1 MKVRIE
7 EIKIGERARKEVGWL
22 DPLERS
28 IEYRGL
34 LQPIGVTP
42 DNELL
47 FGARRLQACKNL
59 GWEDIPARVIDV
71 DADDPSAALK
81 VERDENEVRK
91 DFTPSEKVAIAQRI
105 EEALAGRQ
113 GRPEKTC
120 KHLQDYPEPQGN
132 SRDIAA
138 SAVGWSGEQYRQAK
152 HVMAEADDETKEAVD
167 SGAVSVNKAYRK
179 TRGRSAPKAITVRLA
194 YDVEPDANVIIA
206 KSGGEYATRLAMKI
220 LELEG
225 HEVKH
230 VE

>member
-1 MKVRIE
+1 MNPMDIHVSHDRRRE
-7 EIKIGERARKEVGWL
+7 MGWL
-22 DPLERS
+22 DALERS
-28 IEYRGL
+28 IEAQGL
-34 LQPIGVTP
+34 LQPIGVDAQGT
-42 DNELL
+42 LL

-59 GWEDIPARVIDV
+59 GWEDVPARIIDI
-71 DADDPSAALK
+71 DADDPAAALK

-132 SRDIAA
+132 SRDLAA

-220 LELEG
+220 LEIEG
-225 HEVKH
+225 HEVNYEK
-230 VE
+230 

>member
-1 MKVRIE
+1 MT
-7 EIKIGERARKEVGWL
+7 G
-22 DPLERS
+22 
-28 IEYRGL
+28 
-34 LQPIGVTP
+34 
-42 DNELL
+42 
-47 FGARRLQACKNL
+47 RLQRSPSPSVVSCYESHTEATQRAMKSPLRAEPHRPTQSAESALCNL
-59 GWEDIPARVIDV
+59 H
-71 DADDPSAALK
+71 AA
-81 VERDENEVRK
+81 
-91 DFTPSEKVAIAQRI
+91 AQRI

-132 SRDIAA
+132 SRDLAA

-220 LELEG
+220 LEIEG
-225 HEVKH
+225 HEVNYEK
-230 VE
+230 

>member
-1 MKVRIE
+1 MNPMDIHVSHDRRRE
-7 EIKIGERARKEVGWL
+7 MGWL
-22 DPLERS
+22 DALERS
-28 IEYRGL
+28 IEAQGL
-34 LQPIGVTP
+34 LQPIGVDAQGT
-42 DNELL
+42 LL

-59 GWEDIPARVIDV
+59 GWEDVPARIIDI
-71 DADDPSAALK
+71 DADDPAAALK

-105 EEALAGRQ
+105 EEALSGRH
-113 GRPEKTC
+113 GGARGKRLPLAEG
-120 KHLQDYPEPQGN
+120 EPQGK
-132 SRDIAA
+132 STDLAA

-152 HVMAEADDETKEAVD
+152 HVMEEADDETKEAVD

>member
-34 LQPIGVTP
+34 FQPIGVTP

-71 DADDPSAALK
+71 DADDLSAALK

-105 EEALAGRQ
+105 EEALSGRH
-113 GRPEKTC
+113 GGARGKRLPLAEG
-120 KHLQDYPEPQGN
+120 EPQGK
-132 SRDIAA
+132 STDLAA

-152 HVMAEADDETKEAVD
+152 HVMEEADDETKEAVD

-220 LELEG
+220 LEIEG
-225 HEVKH
+225 HEVNYEK
-230 VE
+230 